1 MLHQKEYRYY
11 VWTHAPTI
19 SYVAKREVAMTLHFH
34 LQYALP
40 ITQHC
45 KQRTAQAASQQS
57 IISRV
62 YNGEDTLD
70 HIAYGKY
77 SHRGTVSQY
86 NIA

>member
-1 MLHQKEYRYY
+1 MCLDARPNYQLC
-11 VWTHAPTI
+11 
-19 SYVAKREVAMTLHFH
+19 EVAMMLHFH

-45 KQRTAQAASQQS
+45 KQRTAREGSQQS

-70 HIAYGKY
+70 HITYGKY
-77 SHRGTVSQY
+77 SHREAISRY

>member
-1 MLHQKEYRYY
+1 
-11 VWTHAPTI
+11 
-19 SYVAKREVAMTLHFH
+19 MTLHFH

-45 KQRTAQAASQQS
+45 KQRTAREASQQS

-70 HIAYGKY
+70 HIANGKY
-77 SHRGTVSQY
+77 SHREAVSRY
-86 NIA
+86 VTEFDKTRFRRTKLL